1 MATSVFNAKLSSLN
15 RKITA
20 NKSKNLFVENEL
32 KKPKTLIQA
41 FLQVKSILN
50 KMLHKII

>member
-32 KKPKTLIQA
+32 KKPKTLDSS
-41 FLQVKSILN
+41 FFTGK
-50 KMLHKII
+50 KYFE

>member
-32 KKPKTLIQA
+32 KKPKT
-41 FLQVKSILN
+41 FDSSFFTGKN
-50 KMLHKII
+50 YFE